1 MEELTLSELNA
12 ALLTVCDRI
21 IENEPMLTELDLLI
35 GDGDHGTGMK
45 QGFTKLRDLLVQT
58 QFTTICEMLKAS
70 GIELIKSMGGAS
82 GVLFGSLF
90 LSGHELIQNRETLD
104 ADTLIAFFH
113 TAAMSISARG
123 KAKPGDKTMLDALD
137 SAVTAMQNAARQSK
151 DMIVVLK
158 AASIGAQEGMEA
170 TKGMLPR
177 LGRAKNF
184 RDDALG
190 HPDPGAVSV
199 SIIFEALYEGV
210 QNFIEKKGNDKQ
222 YGAM

>member
-1 MEELTLSELNA
+1 MEGLTQSELKA

-21 IENEPMLTELDLLI
+21 IESEPRLTELDLRI

-45 QGFTKLRDLLVQT
+45 QGFTKLRELLVQT
-58 QFTTICEMLKAS
+58 QFVTIHEMLNAS

-82 GVLFGSLF
+82 GVIFGSLF
-90 LSGHELIQNRETLD
+90 VSGHELIQNRETLD

-113 TAAMSISARG
+113 AAALKISARG

-137 SAVTAMQNAARQSK
+137 SAVAAMQNAARQSK
-151 DMIVVLK
+151 DVIVVLK
-158 AASIGAQEGMEA
+158 AASIGAKEGMEA

-190 HPDPGAVSV
+190 CPDPGAVSV
-199 SIIFEALYEGV
+199 SIIFDALCEGV
-210 QNFIEKKGNDKQ
+210 QNSIEQKGNDKQ
-222 YGAM
+222 NGAM